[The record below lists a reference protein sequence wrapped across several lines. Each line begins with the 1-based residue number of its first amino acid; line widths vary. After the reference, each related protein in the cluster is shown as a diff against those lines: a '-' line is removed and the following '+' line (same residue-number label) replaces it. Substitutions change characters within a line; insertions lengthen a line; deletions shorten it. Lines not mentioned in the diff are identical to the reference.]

1 MEQTSSDSTIMIR
14 HEPKK
19 QIQKTGRGSKY
30 RGVSKNG
37 KKWQIQVALHTV
49 KTQKGQIKTE
59 RLAARIFDKRI
70 IFSHGL
76 KAKTNYSY
84 TKAQLQRL
92 LASQYDLEEDE
103 IHQSELDATME

>member
-37 KKWQIQVALHTV
+37 KKWQVSCT
-49 KTQKGQIKTE
+49 
-59 RLAARIFDKRI
+59 
-70 IFSHGL
+70 
-76 KAKTNYSY
+76 
-84 TKAQLQRL
+84 
-92 LASQYDLEEDE
+92 
-103 IHQSELDATME
+103 IHFNRSIDRVMFEMF